1 MGCACTSD
9 SGYISLRI
17 PDGSSI
23 FTAEAKAIDLA
34 FDLIESCRF
43 RNKFIIFSD
52 SLSVLKALNHT
63 DSKNPQIQ
71 KLLEKH
77 NEISKTKEIVFCWL
91 PSHVGIIG
99 NETADRRA
107 KESLKLDISA
117 FKIPFDN
124 FKPSINKYILSKW
137 QTSWDADVFNKL
149 HAIKPIIKN
158 DLSVF
163 RNLRREEVVL
173 ARIRIGHTRLT
184 HSYLLNREEQPFC
197 IGCNQFQTVKHILID
212 CVDFS
217 QTRNLYFQVNDMAQ
231 LFQNIPVDNILSFLK
246 EINLFNR
253 I

>member
-63 DSKNPQIQ
+63 YSKNPQIQ

-107 KESLKLDISA
+107 KGSLKLDISV

-124 FKPSINKYILSKW
+124 FKPCINKYILSKW
-137 QTSWDADVFNKL
+137 QTSWDAAVFNKL
-149 HAIKPIIKN
+149 NAIKPIIKN
-158 DLSVF
+158 NLSVF
-163 RNLRREEVVL
+163 SKLAERR
-173 ARIRIGHTRLT
+173 GCTCPHTYWPHQAYTFILT
-184 HSYLLNREEQPFC
+184 KS
-197 IGCNQFQTVKHILID
+197 
-212 CVDFS
+212 
-217 QTRNLYFQVNDMAQ
+217 
-231 LFQNIPVDNILSFLK
+231 
-246 EINLFNR
+246 
-253 I
+253 